1 MGDGI
6 VRPAGHGGF
15 LFHCFQK
22 AEQMKFLVLV
32 ALTTL
37 GSILLVHTLEPPLM
51 TQAVRAPLSVL
62 ILLLALVTPLLERWL
77 RPSEGGRP
85 GAHINKVMGM
95 TLIKMFLML
104 GVILAYLVSGQP
116 DPKVFGVS
124 AYLVYLAFTGLLVS
138 ESMRHG
144 VPPTDPR

>member
-1 MGDGI
+1 
-6 VRPAGHGGF
+6 
-15 LFHCFQK
+15 
-22 AEQMKFLVLV
+22 MKFLVLV

-37 GSILLVHTLEPPLM
+37 GAILLVHTLDAPLM
-51 TQAVRAPLSVL
+51 TEAVRTPLSAL
-62 ILLLALVTPLLERWL
+62 ILLLAVLTPLLERWL
-77 RPSEGGRP
+77 RPKGGGRP
-85 GAHINKVMGM
+85 GSHINKVMGM

>member
-1 MGDGI
+1 
-6 VRPAGHGGF
+6 
-15 LFHCFQK
+15 
-22 AEQMKFLVLV
+22 MKFLVLV

-37 GSILLVHTLEPPLM
+37 GAILLVHTLDAPLM
-51 TQAVRAPLSVL
+51 TQAVRTPLSAL
-62 ILLLALVTPLLERWL
+62 ILMLAVLTPLLERWL
-77 RPSEGGRP
+77 RPKEGGRP
-85 GAHINKVMGM
+85 GGHINKVMGM